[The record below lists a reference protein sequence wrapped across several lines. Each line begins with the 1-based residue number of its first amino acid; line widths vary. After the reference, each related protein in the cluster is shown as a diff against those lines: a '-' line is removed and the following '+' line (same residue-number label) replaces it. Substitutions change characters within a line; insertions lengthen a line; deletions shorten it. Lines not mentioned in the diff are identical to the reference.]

1 MLSDGI
7 ITNRWWKLALCSGVI
22 ILFFGGLS
30 TLAKAEHYTWA
41 CRLGALCLSAPPGA
55 QEGFCPVAVIRQRT
69 SVGVRNRGGT
79 ITASSLPCLRSSVR
93 HGTLT
98 LTGRLVR
105 EPTKNISGGSSGCN
119 FYGVCFPLAKCFWN
133 CCWNKCLFFLIR
145 GTHKATVADLLVSP
159 LLSWDLTLMEPH
171 GCTRPIPLV
180 HTMLGRWA
188 DSVSWG
194 DVMKCLWVNVSFK
207 ERVV

>member
-1 MLSDGI
+1 MKTGFVFRCHHPLFWRPKHACQSGALHLGLPTWRARGI
-7 ITNRWWKLALCSGVI
+7 LPSGCNQAANFSGCSEQGWNNNHLFLALLKI
-22 ILFFGGLS
+22 
-30 TLAKAEHYTWA
+30 
-41 CRLGALCLSAPPGA
+41 
-55 QEGFCPVAVIRQRT
+55 FCKT
-69 SVGVRNRGGT
+69 
-79 ITASSLPCLRSSVR
+79 R
-93 HGTLT
+93 HPDF
-98 LTGRLVR
+98 TGRLVR
-105 EPTKNISGGSSGCN
+105 EPAKNISGGSSGCN
-119 FYGVCFPLAKCFWN
+119 FYSVCFPLTKCFWN

-159 LLSWDLTLMEPH
+159 LLSWDLTLMEPR

-207 ERVV
+207 ERLV